1 MECLGFQ
8 RLLEFSLAAGQ
19 ICDPIRASLMRKCS
33 LTQREN
39 EYGRREHVKGKR
51 EVKRTGKGK
60 NLHEPRILMYH
71 TLPLHRGRQQIA
83 SKTHKNAQTLIMNE
97 EEAVLLSLCGG
108 IRTL

>member
-1 MECLGFQ
+1 MSKEK
-8 RLLEFSLAAGQ
+8 EKS
-19 ICDPIRASLMRKCS
+19 
-33 LTQREN
+33 REQ
-39 EYGRREHVKGKR
+39 ERE
-51 EVKRTGKGK
+51 K